1 MEVLHER
8 CCGLDVHKKSITAC
22 IITPER
28 KEIRTFDTMTRNLME
43 LVDWVKSNRCSHV
56 AMESTGDY
64 WKPIYNLLE
73 QEDIQPMVVNAQHIK
88 AVPGRKTDV
97 KDAEWIARLLR
108 YGLVQGSFI
117 PNREQ
122 RELREI
128 VRYRRSIIE
137 ERTREVNRIQKVLEG
152 GNIKL
157 SSVASN
163 ILGVSAR
170 NMLEALINGE
180 NDTAILAE
188 FAQKKLKRKK
198 EELKLALEGQ
208 LRDHQLQMI
217 EKQLAHID
225 YLNGLI
231 SELDE
236 EIEKRMAPFAKDL
249 ELLDSI
255 PGVGKR
261 TAEQILAE
269 IGTDMSRFPTPGHL
283 CSWAGMAPGHDESAG
298 KKKSSKTRKGNKKLR
313 SALTEAAKAASR
325 KKNTYL
331 SAQYHRIAARRGK
344 NKAAVAVGHTILYL
358 VHILLTRKQAYVDL
372 GYNYFDERKKE
383 IVIKNSIKRLESL
396 GFIVTVQEQQEQTA

>member
-22 IITPER
+22 IITTKG
-28 KEIRTFDTMTRNLME
+28 KEIRTFATMTRNLIE

-73 QEDIQPMVVNAQHIK
+73 LEDLQPMVVNAQHIK

-97 KDAEWIARLLR
+97 KDAEWITRLLR
-108 YGLVQGSFI
+108 HGLVQGSFI

-137 ERTREVNRIQKVLEG
+137 ERTREVNRLQKVLEG

-163 ILGVSAR
+163 VLGVSGR
-170 NMLEALINGE
+170 NMLEAIIKGE
-180 NDTAILAE
+180 RDTSVLAD
-188 FAQKKLKRKK
+188 FAQKKLKAKK
-198 EELKLALEGQ
+198 EALKLALEGR
-208 LRDHQLQMI
+208 LGAHQLLML

-225 YLNGLI
+225 YLHELI
-231 SELDE
+231 NELDE
-236 EIEKRMAPFAKDL
+236 EIEKRMIPFTKDL

-283 CSWAGMAPGHDESAG
+283 CSWAGMTPGHDESAG
-298 KKKSSKTRKGNKKLR
+298 KKKSTKTRKGNKKLR

-325 KKNTYL
+325 QKDTYL

-344 NKAAVAVGHTILYL
+344 NKAAIAVGHTILSL
-358 VHILLTRKQAYVDL
+358 VHILLTRKQEYVDL
-372 GYNYFDERKKE
+372 GFNYFDERKKD
-383 IVIKNSIKRLESL
+383 ILIKNSIKRLESL
-396 GFIVTVQEQQEQTA
+396 GLVVSVQEQTA

>member
-22 IITPER
+22 IITPEG
-28 KEIRTFDTMTRNLME
+28 KEIRTFETMTRNLME

-73 QEDIQPMVVNAQHIK
+73 PEDLQPMVVNAQRIK

-122 RELREI
+122 RELREV

-137 ERTREVNRIQKVLEG
+137 ERTREVNRLQKVVEG

-163 ILGVSAR
+163 VLGVSAR
-170 NMLEALINGE
+170 NMLEAIIKGE
-180 NDTAILAE
+180 NDTAILAD
-188 FAQKKLKRKK
+188 FALKKLKRKK
-198 EELKLALEGQ
+198 EELKLALEGR
-208 LRDHQLQMI
+208 LGDHQLQMI
-217 EKQLAHID
+217 EIQLAHID
-225 YLNGLI
+225 YLNGVI
-231 SELDE
+231 KELDE
-236 EIEKRMAPFAKDL
+236 EIEKRMAPFSKDL

-255 PGVGKR
+255 PGVGKQ

-269 IGTDMSRFPTPGHL
+269 IGADMSRFPTPGHL
-283 CSWAGMAPGHDESAG
+283 CSWAGMTPGHDESAG

-325 KKNTYL
+325 QKNTYL

-344 NKAAVAVGHTILYL
+344 NKAAVAVGHTILSL
-358 VHILLTRKQAYVDL
+358 VHILLTRKQEYVDL
-372 GYNYFDERKKE
+372 GFNYFDERKKE

-396 GFIVTVQEQQEQTA
+396 GLVVTVQEQTS

>member
-1 MEVLHER
+1 MEVLIER

-22 IITPER
+22 IITPNE
-28 KEIRTFDTMTRNLME
+28 KEIRTFATMTRNLVE
-43 LVDWVKSNRCSHV
+43 LVDWVKQNQCSHV

-73 QEDIQPMVVNAQHIK
+73 LEDLQPIVVNAQHIK

-108 YGLVQGSFI
+108 YGLVKGSFI
-117 PNREQ
+117 PTRDQ

-137 ERTREVNRIQKVLEG
+137 ERTREVNRLQKVLEG

-163 ILGVSAR
+163 VLGVSGR
-170 NMLEALINGE
+170 NMLEAMIKGE
-180 NDTAILAE
+180 TDTAVLAD
-188 FAQKKLKRKK
+188 FAQKKLKLKK
-198 EELKLALEGQ
+198 EQLKLALEGR
-208 LRDHQLQMI
+208 LGPHQLLML

-225 YLNGLI
+225 YLNELI
-231 SELDE
+231 SELDAEIDTRMVPFVE
-236 EIEKRMAPFAKDL
+236 ELK
-249 ELLDSI
+249 LLDTI

-283 CSWAGMAPGHDESAG
+283 CSWAGMTPGHDESAG
-298 KKKSSKTRKGNKKLR
+298 KKKSAKTRKGNKKLR
-313 SALTEAAKAASR
+313 SALVEAAKAVGR
-325 KKNTYL
+325 KKNSYL

-344 NKAAVAVGHTILYL
+344 NRAAVAIGHSILSI
-358 VHILLTRKQAYVDL
+358 VHILLTRRQEYVEL
-372 GYNYFDERKKE
+372 GFDYFEQRKRD
-383 IVIKNSIKRLESL
+383 VLIKSSIKKLESL
-396 GFIVTVQEQQEQTA
+396 GLSVNVEEQTA

>member
-1 MEVLHER
+1 MEVLHAR

-22 IITPER
+22 IITPQG
-28 KEIRTFDTMTRNLME
+28 KEIRTFGTMTRNLIE
-43 LVDWVKSNRCSHV
+43 LVDWVKNNRCSHV

-73 QEDIQPMVVNAQHIK
+73 PEDLQPILVNAQHIK

-108 YGLVQGSFI
+108 YGLVQGSFV
-117 PNREQ
+117 PSREQ

-137 ERTREVNRIQKVLEG
+137 ERAREVNRLQKVLKG

-157 SSVASN
+157 ASVASDV
-163 ILGVSAR
+163 LGVSGR
-170 NMLEALINGE
+170 KMLEAIIEGE
-180 NDTAILAE
+180 NDATILAE
-188 FAQKKLKRKK
+188 FAQKKLKAKK
-198 EELKLALEGQ
+198 EELKLALEGR
-208 LRDHQLQMI
+208 LGRHQLIML

-225 YLNGLI
+225 YLHGLI

-236 EIEKRMAPFAKDL
+236 EIEKRMNPFSEEL

-255 PGVGKR
+255 PGIGKR
-261 TAEQILAE
+261 NAEQILAE
-269 IGTDMSRFPTPGHL
+269 IGSDMSRFPTPGHL
-283 CSWAGMAPGHDESAG
+283 CSWAGMTPGHDESAG

-313 SALTEAAKAASR
+313 SALTEAARAASR
-325 KKNTYL
+325 QKNTYI

-344 NKAAVAVGHTILYL
+344 NRAAIAVGHTILSL
-358 VHILLTRKQAYVDL
+358 IHILLTRKQKYVDL
-372 GYNYFDERKKE
+372 GFDYFDQRKKE
-383 IVIKNSIKRLESL
+383 IVIKQSVKKLESL
-396 GFIVTVQEQQEQTA
+396 GLTVSLQEQTA

>member
-1 MEVLHER
+1 MEVLHEC

-22 IITPER
+22 IITPKG
-28 KEIRTFDTMTRNLME
+28 KEIRTYTTMTRYLIE

-73 QEDIQPMVVNAQHIK
+73 PEDLHPIVVNAQHIK

-108 YGLVQGSFI
+108 HGLVQGSFI

-122 RELREI
+122 RELKEI

-137 ERTREVNRIQKVLEG
+137 ERTREVNRLQKVLEG

-163 ILGVSAR
+163 VLGVSGR
-170 NMLEALINGE
+170 NMLEALIKGE
-180 NDTAILAE
+180 RDTAILAD
-188 FAQKKLKRKK
+188 FALKKLKDKK
-198 EELKLALEGQ
+198 EQLKLALEGR
-208 LRDHQLQMI
+208 LETHQLHMM

-225 YLNGLI
+225 YLNELI

-236 EIEKRMAPFAKDL
+236 EIEKRMTPFTEDL
-249 ELLDSI
+249 KILDSI

-261 TAEQILAE
+261 TAEQIIAE
-269 IGTDMSRFPTPGHL
+269 VGTDMSRFPTPGHL
-283 CSWAGMAPGHDESAG
+283 CSWAGMTPGHDESAG
-298 KKKSSKTRKGNKKLR
+298 KKKSTKTRKGNKKLR

-325 KKNTYL
+325 QKNTYL

-344 NKAAVAVGHTILYL
+344 NKAAIAVGHTILSL
-358 VHILLTRKQAYVDL
+358 VHILLTRKQEYVDL
-372 GYNYFDERKKE
+372 GFNYFDERKKD
-383 IVIKNSIKRLESL
+383 ILIRNSIKRLESL
-396 GFIVTVQEQQEQTA
+396 GLVVSVQEQTA

>member
-1 MEVLHER
+1 MDVLHER

-22 IITPER
+22 IITPKG
-28 KEIRTFDTMTRNLME
+28 KEIKTFETMTRNLIE
-43 LVDWVKSNRCSHV
+43 LVDWVKTNRCSHV

-73 QEDIQPMVVNAQHIK
+73 LEDLQPVLVNAQHIK

-108 YGLVQGSFI
+108 HGLVQGSFV
-117 PNREQ
+117 PDREQ

-137 ERTREVNRIQKVLEG
+137 ERAREVNRIQKVLEG

-157 SSVASN
+157 ASVASN
-163 ILGVSAR
+163 VLGVSAR
-170 NMLEALINGE
+170 NMLEAMIKGE
-180 NDTAILAE
+180 EDTTVLAD
-188 FAQKKLKRKK
+188 FAQKKLKSKK
-198 EELKLALEGQ
+198 EELKLALEGR
-208 LRDHQLQMI
+208 LGAHQLLMI

-225 YLNGLI
+225 YLDELI

-236 EIEKRMAPFAKDL
+236 EIEKRMLPFSKDL

-261 TAEQILAE
+261 IAQQIIAEV
-269 IGTDMSRFPTPGHL
+269 GTDMSRFPTPGHL
-283 CSWAGMAPGHDESAG
+283 CSWAGMTPGHDESAG
-298 KKKSSKTRKGNKKLR
+298 KKKSAKTRKGNKKLR

-325 KKNTYL
+325 RKNTYI

-344 NKAAVAVGHTILYL
+344 NRAAIAVGHTILAL
-358 VHILLTRKQAYVDL
+358 VHILLTRQQAYVDL
-372 GYNYFDERKKE
+372 GFDYFDQRKKE
-383 IVIKNSIKRLESL
+383 ILVKQSIKRLESL
-396 GFIVTVQEQQEQTA
+396 GLSVTIQEQTAS

>member
-1 MEVLHER
+1 MDVLHER

-22 IITPER
+22 IITPQG
-28 KEIRTFDTMTRNLME
+28 KETRTFSTLTRNLME

-73 QEDIQPMVVNAQHIK
+73 MEDLQPMVVNAQHIK

-97 KDAEWIARLLR
+97 KDAEWIAKLLR
-108 YGLVQGSFI
+108 HGLVQGSFI
-117 PNREQ
+117 PNRDQ

-137 ERTREVNRIQKVLEG
+137 ERTREVNRLQKVLEG

-163 ILGVSAR
+163 VLGVSGR
-170 NMLEALINGE
+170 HMLEAMINGE
-180 NDTAILAE
+180 TDTSVLAD
-188 FAQKKLKRKK
+188 FAQKKLKAKK
-198 EELKLALEGQ
+198 EQLKLALEGR
-208 LRDHQLQMI
+208 LGPHQLLML

-225 YLNGLI
+225 HLNELI

-236 EIEKRMAPFAKDL
+236 EIEKRMAPFAEDL
-249 ELLDSI
+249 KLLDTI

-269 IGTDMSRFPTPGHL
+269 IGTDMSRFLTPGHL
-283 CSWAGMAPGHDESAG
+283 CSWAGMTPGHDESAG
-298 KKKSSKTRKGNKKLR
+298 KKRSAKTRKGNKKLR
-313 SALTEAAKAASR
+313 SALVEAARAVAR
-325 KKNTYL
+325 KKDSYL

-344 NKAAVAVGHTILYL
+344 NRAAVAVGHTILTI
-358 VHILLTRKQAYVDL
+358 VHILLTRKQEYTEL
-372 GYNYFDERKKE
+372 GIDYFDQRKRE
-383 IVIKNSIKRLESL
+383 ILIKSSIKRLESL
-396 GFIVTVQEQQEQTA
+396 GLHVEIQEQTA

>member
-1 MEVLHER
+1 MEVLIER

-22 IITPER
+22 IITPNE
-28 KEIRTFDTMTRNLME
+28 KEIRTFATMTRNLVE
-43 LVDWVKSNRCSHV
+43 LVDWVKQNQCSHV

-73 QEDIQPMVVNAQHIK
+73 LEDLQPIVVNAQHIK

-108 YGLVQGSFI
+108 YGLVKGSFI
-117 PNREQ
+117 PTRDQ

-137 ERTREVNRIQKVLEG
+137 ERTREVNRLQKVLEG

-163 ILGVSAR
+163 VLGVSGR
-170 NMLEALINGE
+170 NMLEAMIKGE
-180 NDTAILAE
+180 TDTAVLAD
-188 FAQKKLKRKK
+188 FAQKKLKLKK
-198 EELKLALEGQ
+198 EQLKLALEGR
-208 LRDHQLQMI
+208 LGPHQLLML

-225 YLNGLI
+225 YLNELI
-231 SELDE
+231 SELDAEIDTRMVPFVE
-236 EIEKRMAPFAKDL
+236 ELK
-249 ELLDSI
+249 LLDTI

-283 CSWAGMAPGHDESAG
+283 CSWAGMTPGHDESAG
-298 KKKSSKTRKGNKKLR
+298 KKKSAKTRKGNKKLR
-313 SALTEAAKAASR
+313 SALVEAAKAVGR
-325 KKNTYL
+325 KKNSYL

-344 NKAAVAVGHTILYL
+344 NRAAVAIGHSILSI
-358 VHILLTRKQAYVDL
+358 VHILLTRRQEYVEL
-372 GYNYFDERKKE
+372 GFDYFEQRKRD
-383 IVIKNSIKRLESL
+383 VLIKSSIKRLESL
-396 GFIVTVQEQQEQTA
+396 GLSVNVEEQTA

>member
-22 IITPER
+22 IITPEG
-28 KEIRTFDTMTRNLME
+28 KEIRTFETMTRNLME

-73 QEDIQPMVVNAQHIK
+73 PEDLQPMVVNAQHIK

-122 RELREI
+122 RELREV

-137 ERTREVNRIQKVLEG
+137 ERTREVNRLQKVLEG

-163 ILGVSAR
+163 VLGVSAR
-170 NMLEALINGE
+170 NMLEAIIKGE
-180 NDTAILAE
+180 NDTAILAD
-188 FAQKKLKRKK
+188 FALKKLKRKK
-198 EELKLALEGQ
+198 EELKLALEGR
-208 LRDHQLQMI
+208 LGDHQLQMI
-217 EKQLAHID
+217 EIQLAHID
-225 YLNGLI
+225 YLNGVI
-231 SELDE
+231 KELDE
-236 EIEKRMAPFAKDL
+236 EIEKRMAPFSKDL

-255 PGVGKR
+255 PGVGKQ

-269 IGTDMSRFPTPGHL
+269 IGADMSRFPTPGHL
-283 CSWAGMAPGHDESAG
+283 CSWAGMTPGHDESAG

-325 KKNTYL
+325 QKNTYL

-344 NKAAVAVGHTILYL
+344 NKAAVAVGHTILSL
-358 VHILLTRKQAYVDL
+358 VHILLTRKQEYVDL
-372 GYNYFDERKKE
+372 GFNYFDERKKE

-396 GFIVTVQEQQEQTA
+396 GLVVTVQEQTS

>member
-8 CCGLDVHKKSITAC
+8 CCGLDVHKKSIMAC
-22 IITPER
+22 IITPNG
-28 KEIRTFDTMTRNLME
+28 KEIRTFETMTRNLME
-43 LVDWVKSNRCSHV
+43 LVDWVISNRCSHV

-73 QEDIQPMVVNAQHIK
+73 EEDLQPMVVNAQHIK

-117 PNREQ
+117 PNRKQ
-122 RELREI
+122 RELREV

-137 ERTREVNRIQKVLEG
+137 ERSREVNRLQKVLEG

-163 ILGVSAR
+163 VLGVSAR
-170 NMLEALINGE
+170 NMLEAIIKGE
-180 NDTAILAE
+180 NDTTILAD
-188 FAQKKLKRKK
+188 FAQKKLKHKK
-198 EELKLALEGQ
+198 EELKLALEGR
-208 LRDHQLQMI
+208 LGDHQLQMI
-217 EKQLAHID
+217 EIQLAHID
-225 YLNGLI
+225 YLNGVI
-231 SELDE
+231 KELDD

-269 IGTDMSRFPTPGHL
+269 TGTDMSRFPTPGHL
-283 CSWAGMAPGHDESAG
+283 CSWAGMTPGHNESAG

-325 KKNTYL
+325 KKNNYL

-344 NKAAVAVGHTILYL
+344 NKAAVAVGHTILSL
-358 VHILLTRKQAYVDL
+358 VHILLTRKQEYVDL
-372 GYNYFDERKKE
+372 GFNYFDERKKE
-383 IVIKNSIKRLESL
+383 NVIKNSIKRLESL
-396 GFIVTVQEQQEQTA
+396 GLVVTVEEQTA

>member
-1 MEVLHER
+1 MEVLIER

-22 IITPER
+22 IITPNE
-28 KEIRTFDTMTRNLME
+28 KEIRTFATMTRNLFE
-43 LVDWVKSNRCSHV
+43 LVDWVKQNQCSHV

-73 QEDIQPMVVNAQHIK
+73 LEDLQPLVVNAQHIK

-108 YGLVQGSFI
+108 YGLVKGSFI
-117 PNREQ
+117 PNRDQ

-137 ERTREVNRIQKVLEG
+137 ERTREVNQLQKVLEG

-163 ILGVSAR
+163 VLGVSGR
-170 NMLEALINGE
+170 NMLEAMIKGE
-180 NDTAILAE
+180 TDTAVLAD
-188 FAQKKLKRKK
+188 FAQKKLKLKK
-198 EELKLALEGQ
+198 EQLKLALEGR
-208 LRDHQLQMI
+208 LGPHQLLML

-225 YLNGLI
+225 YLNELI
-231 SELDE
+231 SELDA
-236 EIEKRMAPFAKDL
+236 EIDTRMIPFAEDL
-249 ELLDSI
+249 QLLDTI

-283 CSWAGMAPGHDESAG
+283 CSWAGMTPGHDESAG
-298 KKKSSKTRKGNKKLR
+298 KKKSAKTHKGNKKLR
-313 SALTEAAKAASR
+313 SALVEAAKAVAR
-325 KKNTYL
+325 KKNSYL

-344 NKAAVAVGHTILYL
+344 NRAAVAIGHSILSI
-358 VHILLTRKQAYVDL
+358 VHILLTRRQEYVEL
-372 GYNYFDERKKE
+372 GFDYFEQRKRD
-383 IVIKNSIKRLESL
+383 VLIKSSIKKLESL
-396 GFIVTVQEQQEQTA
+396 GLSVNVEEQTA

>member
-22 IITPER
+22 IITPKG
-28 KEIRTFDTMTRNLME
+28 KEIRTFTTMTRNLIE

-73 QEDIQPMVVNAQHIK
+73 TEDLQPIVVNAQHIK

-97 KDAEWIARLLR
+97 KDAEWIARLQR
-108 YGLVQGSFI
+108 HGLVQGSFI

-122 RELREI
+122 RELKEI
-128 VRYRRSIIE
+128 VRYRRSIVE
-137 ERTREVNRIQKVLEG
+137 ERTREVNRLQKVLEG

-163 ILGVSAR
+163 VLGVSGR
-170 NMLEALINGE
+170 NMLEAMIEGE
-180 NDTAILAE
+180 EDTSILAD
-188 FAQKKLKRKK
+188 FALKKLKDKK
-198 EELKLALEGQ
+198 EELKLALEG
-208 LRDHQLQMI
+208 LLGAHQIYML

-225 YLNGLI
+225 YVNELI
-231 SELDE
+231 SKLDD
-236 EIEKRMAPFAKDL
+236 EIEKRMTPFTEELK
-249 ELLDSI
+249 LLDSI

-261 TAEQILAE
+261 TAEQIIAE

-283 CSWAGMAPGHDESAG
+283 CSWAGMTPGHDESAG
-298 KKKSSKTRKGNKKLR
+298 KKKSTKTRKGNKKLR

-344 NKAAVAVGHTILYL
+344 NKAAIAVGHTILSL
-358 VHILLTRKQAYVDL
+358 VHILLTRRQEYVDL
-372 GYNYFDERKKE
+372 GFNYFDERKKD
-383 IVIKNSIKRLESL
+383 ILIRNSIKRLESFGL
-396 GFIVTVQEQQEQTA
+396 VVSVQEQTA